1 MKVKKDITIYVDWR
15 EQTIYTE
22 SELDE
27 AKSDRVEEMYED
39 EVVFNDW
46 LDDNY
51 CASQIFGRDYDEL
64 RSEWR
69 DHCVDRVEEEWENI
83 EEVELEVEVDV
94 TKKDYVF

>member
-1 MKVKKDITIYVDWR
+1 MKTKKNITIYVDWR

-39 EVVFNDW
+39 GTAFNDW
-46 LDDNY
+46 LNENF
-51 CASQIFGRDYDEL
+51 CASDIFGTDYDEVK
-64 RSEWR
+64 SDWR
-69 DHCVDRVEEEWENI
+69 ECCIESVDSEWENI

-94 TKKDYVF
+94 SKKDYVF

>member
-39 EVVFNDW
+39 EVAFNDW

-51 CASQIFGRDYDEL
+51 YASQIFRRDFDEI

-69 DHCVDRVEEEWENI
+69 ECCVDRVDEEWENI